1 MINRSVNQLIE
12 ASTESFGINER
23 GLGETT
29 VLFCNPHTLVTL
41 TIQEC
46 IKLIQEEKQEIENM
60 KVFSAEDSA
69 EDRLWYKAR
78 ALQCD
83 RLIDGINE
91 RLGKIHATDD
101 RM

>member
-1 MINRSVNQLIE
+1 MTNEIISRLIE
-12 ASTESFGINER
+12 ASTESFDLYQS

-46 IKLIQEEKQEIENM
+46 LKLIQEEKQEIENM
-60 KVFSAEDSA
+60 KVFSTEDKA
-69 EDRLWYKAR
+69 WNKAR
-78 ALQCD
+78 VLQCD
-83 RLIDGINE
+83 RLINQINE
-91 RLGKIHATDD
+91 RLSEIHETDD

>member
-1 MINRSVNQLIE
+1 MINQSVNQLID
-12 ASTESFGINER
+12 ASTESFDLYQS

-29 VLFCNPHTLVTL
+29 VLFCNPHTLVTS

-46 IKLIQEEKQEIENM
+46 LKLIQEEKQEIENM
-60 KVFSAEDSA
+60 KVFSTEDKA
-69 EDRLWYKAR
+69 WNKAR
-78 ALQCD
+78 VLQCD
-83 RLIDGINE
+83 RLINGINE

>member
-1 MINRSVNQLIE
+1 MTNEIVSQLIE
-12 ASTESFGINER
+12 ASTESFDLYQS

-46 IKLIQEEKQEIENM
+46 LKLIQEEKQEIENM
-60 KVFSAEDSA
+60 KVFSTEDKA
-69 EDRLWYKAR
+69 WNKAR
-78 ALQCD
+78 VLQCD
-83 RLIDGINE
+83 RLINRINE
-91 RLGKIHATDD
+91 LLSKIHATDD

>member
-1 MINRSVNQLIE
+1 MTNEIISRLIE
-12 ASTESFGINER
+12 ASTESFDLYQS

-29 VLFCNPHTLVTL
+29 VLFCNPHTLVTS

-46 IKLIQEEKQEIENM
+46 VKLIQEEKQEIENM
-60 KVFSAEDSA
+60 KVFSAEDRVWN
-69 EDRLWYKAR
+69 EAR

-83 RLIDGINE
+83 RLINGINE

>member
-1 MINRSVNQLIE
+1 MTNEIVSQLIE
-12 ASTESFGINER
+12 ASTESFDLYQS

-46 IKLIQEEKQEIENM
+46 LKLIQEEKQEIENM
-60 KVFSAEDSA
+60 KVFSTEDKA
-69 EDRLWYKAR
+69 WNKAR
-78 ALQCD
+78 VLQCD
-83 RLIDGINE
+83 RLINRINE
-91 RLGKIHATDD
+91 RLSKIHATDG

>member
-12 ASTESFGINER
+12 ASTESFDINER

-46 IKLIQEEKQEIENM
+46 VKLIQEEKQEIENM
-60 KVFSAEDSA
+60 KVFSAEA
-69 EDRLWYKAR
+69 RLWNEAR
-78 ALQCD
+78 TLQCD
-83 RLIDGINE
+83 RLINGINE
-91 RLGKIHATDD
+91 RLGKIHAADD

>member
-1 MINRSVNQLIE
+1 MTNEIISRLIE
-12 ASTESFGINER
+12 ASTESFDLYQS

-46 IKLIQEEKQEIENM
+46 LKLIQEEKQEIENM
-60 KVFSAEDSA
+60 KVFSTEDKA
-69 EDRLWYKAR
+69 WNKAR
-78 ALQCD
+78 VLQCD
-83 RLIDGINE
+83 RLINRINE
-91 RLGKIHATDD
+91 LLSKIHATDD

>member
-1 MINRSVNQLIE
+1 MINQSVNQLIE
-12 ASTESFGINER
+12 ASTESFDINEQ

-29 VLFCNPHTLVTL
+29 VLFCNPHTLVTS

-46 IKLIQEEKQEIENM
+46 VKLIQEEKQEIESM
-60 KVFSAEDSA
+60 KVFNTEDKF
-69 EDRLWYKAR
+69 WNKAR
-78 ALQCD
+78 VLQCD
-83 RLIDGINE
+83 RLINGINE

>member
-1 MINRSVNQLIE
+1 MTNQSVNQLIE
-12 ASTESFGINER
+12 ASTESFDINEQ

-29 VLFCNPHTLVTL
+29 VLFCNPHTLITL

-46 IKLIQEEKQEIENM
+46 LKLIQEEKQEIESM
-60 KVFSAEDSA
+60 KVFSTEDTV
-69 EDRLWYKAR
+69 WNKAR
-78 ALQCD
+78 VLQCD
-83 RLIDGINE
+83 RLINRINE